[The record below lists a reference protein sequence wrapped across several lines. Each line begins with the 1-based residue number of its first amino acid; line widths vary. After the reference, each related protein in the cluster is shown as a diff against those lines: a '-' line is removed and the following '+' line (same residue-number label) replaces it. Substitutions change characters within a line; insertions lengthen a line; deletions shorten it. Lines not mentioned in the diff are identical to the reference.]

1 MKIQSDS
8 KIEKVANG
16 CGNNAY
22 VAFYVDDS
30 LYGIDVMK
38 VMEIIRMTEI
48 KPVDGVPDYIK
59 GVIDL
64 RGTSVPVVDLRVR
77 FNSENKSGTPGALIV
92 IADVNGKPVGM
103 VADSVLDIVRTVSEE
118 EDDYCEDE
126 MERKIL
132 GAIREDDKKLI
143 LIDDSELIM

>member
-1 MKIQSDS
+1 MKMQSYS
-8 KIEKVANG
+8 KRDKETAE

-22 VAFYVDDS
+22 VAFYVDES

-38 VMEIIRMTEI
+38 VMEIIRMQEI
-48 KPVDGVPDYIK
+48 KPVSGVPEYIK

-77 FNSENKSGTPGALIV
+77 FNSDNKSSAPGSLIV

-103 VADSVLDIVRTVSEE
+103 AADSVLDVIRTGSE

-132 GAIREDDKKLI
+132 RAIREDDKKLI
-143 LIDDSELIM
+143 LIEDSELIM